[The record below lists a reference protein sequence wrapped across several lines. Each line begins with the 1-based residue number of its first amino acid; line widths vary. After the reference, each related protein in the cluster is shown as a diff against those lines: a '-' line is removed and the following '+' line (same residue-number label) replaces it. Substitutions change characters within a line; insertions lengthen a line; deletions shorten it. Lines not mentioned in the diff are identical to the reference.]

1 MGKKMK
7 NNQENEKGLSQPDT
21 EPEKSASPV
30 ETEVKK
36 TIVFNTFQEDTRP
49 YFSSPCM
56 LSEMEDDEDF
66 LNR

>member
-1 MGKKMK
+1 MEKKMK
-7 NNQENEKGLSQPDT
+7 NNQENEKGLSHSDT
-21 EPEKSASPV
+21 EPEKSGSPF

-36 TIVFNTFQEDTRP
+36 AIVFNTFQEDTRP

>member
-1 MGKKMK
+1 MEK
-7 NNQENEKGLSQPDT
+7 NTNNILGNDKGLSLPDT
-21 EPEKSASPV
+21 ESEKSASPV
-30 ETEVKK
+30 ETKEKK
-36 TIVFNTFQEDTRP
+36 VIVFNTFLEDTRQ

>member
-1 MGKKMK
+1 MEK
-7 NNQENEKGLSQPDT
+7 NTNNSLGNDKGLSLPDT
-21 EPEKSASPV
+21 ESEKSASPV
-30 ETEVKK
+30 ETKEKK
-36 TIVFNTFQEDTRP
+36 VIVFNTFLEDTRQ

>member
-1 MGKKMK
+1 MTK
-7 NNQENEKGLSQPDT
+7 D
-21 EPEKSASPV
+21 SASQILSLKNPHHLLKR
-30 ETEVKK
+30 KK
-36 TIVFNTFQEDTRP
+36 KKAIVFNTFQEDTRP

>member
-1 MGKKMK
+1 M
-7 NNQENEKGLSQPDT
+7 NNNSGNDKGLSHSDT
-21 EPEKSASPV
+21 ESEKSASPV
-30 ETEVKK
+30 ETKEKK
-36 TIVFNTFQEDTRP
+36 AIVFNTFQEYTRQ

>member
-1 MGKKMK
+1 MK
-7 NNQENEKGLSQPDT
+7 NNQENEKGLSQSDT
-21 EPEKSASPV
+21 EPDESASPV

-36 TIVFNTFQEDTRP
+36 AIVFNTFLEDTRP